1 MSAVPKPAE
10 SAPALSAVSPG
21 GLYPLAREEAVD
33 GMLVDAQHA
42 TDPHRIE
49 TTVVDE
55 AADRLRVDAELT
67 RDLPNAVEPIRLMVD
82 RQDSV

>member
-1 MSAVPKPAE
+1 
-10 SAPALSAVSPG
+10 
-21 GLYPLAREEAVD
+21 
-33 GMLVDAQHA
+33 MLVDAQHA

-67 RDLPNAVEPIRLMVD
+67 RDLPNAVEPVRLMVD